1 MAIIKTQHR
10 YIVIKKD
17 VCGGRPIIQGTR
29 IAVWAIA
36 GWLQKGY
43 SPQEI
48 QKEIYPSLSLA
59 QIHDALSYYY
69 DHRAEVDADIVAN
82 NLSEAELA
90 GRRAQWQKRSSF
102 KEDPILKV
110 IGLFTAKPLS
120 SRQIDEEL
128 YFGQRAS

>member
-1 MAIIKTQHR
+1 MATTKTQHR
-10 YIVIKKD
+10 YIVNKRD

-43 SPQEI
+43 SPEEI
-48 QKEIYPSLSLA
+48 QTEIYPSLSLA

-69 DHRAEVDADIVAN
+69 DHQDEIDADIAAN

-90 GRRAQWQKRSSF
+90 RRRAQWQKRSS
-102 KEDPILKV
+102 
-110 IGLFTAKPLS
+110 
-120 SRQIDEEL
+120 
-128 YFGQRAS
+128 